1 MKWSSRENALIIY
14 QIITTTGK
22 FFMEVKQISWQNVY
36 VDIKGWSAKILDS
49 Q

>member
-14 QIITTTGK
+14 QIITTK